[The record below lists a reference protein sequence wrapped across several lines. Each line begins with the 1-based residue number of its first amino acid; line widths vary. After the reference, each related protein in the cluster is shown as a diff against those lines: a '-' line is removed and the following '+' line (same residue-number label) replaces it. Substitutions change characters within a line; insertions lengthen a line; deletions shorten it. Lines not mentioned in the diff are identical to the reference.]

1 MRGVIKGV
9 LCEELQNSKRMKKAY
24 EKAIRELPKGSLS
37 IKVIRGKE
45 YAYLAQREG
54 GKVRFVYKGIMSEG
68 DRKKYQ
74 EAKICRAKYRNLL
87 SRVKKQIKY
96 LNGALRGREPI

>member
-9 LCEELQNSKRMKKAY
+9 LYEELQNSKRMKKAY

-37 IKVIRGKE
+37 IKMIRGKE
-45 YAYLAQREG
+45 YAYLAQRKG
-54 GKVRFVYKGIMSEG
+54 GKVRFIYKGKLSDEE
-68 DRKKYQ
+68 KKKFE
-74 EAKICRAKYRNLL
+74 EAKVFRARYRHLL
-87 SRVKKQIKY
+87 SRVKKQIRY